1 MKYANFE
8 TAASFRIRHVGDFW
22 RENFA
27 SNRRS
32 PFLSFETAIAEA
44 LGKKL
49 LSIGVKWNQLSLT
62 IFFYRTTIDYSGI
75 QDSVKKRHF

>member
-32 PFLSFETAIAEA
+32 PFLSFEMAIAEA

-62 IFFYRTTIDYSGI
+62 IFFTGL
-75 QDSVKKRHF
+75 Q